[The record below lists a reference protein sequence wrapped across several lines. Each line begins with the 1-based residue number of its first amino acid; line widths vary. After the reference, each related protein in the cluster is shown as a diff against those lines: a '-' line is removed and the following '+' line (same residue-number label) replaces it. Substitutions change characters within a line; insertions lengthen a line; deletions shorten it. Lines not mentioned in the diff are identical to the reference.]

1 LQYELLPLPGGPTT
15 AWPKIVEA
23 TVDILLQVGFQDL
36 HQRLQLFGSKILHT
50 KGEQQ
55 RLAQIQFFSQESGS
69 DVHFFVVFA
78 QQGSINQNIYNLLSN
93 KRIRIIT

>member
-1 LQYELLPLPGGPTT
+1 M
-15 AWPKIVEA
+15 VEA

-36 HQRLQLFGSKILHT
+36 HQRLQLFGSKIFHT

-78 QQGSINQNIYNLLSN
+78 QQGSINQNLYNLLSN